1 MKHGITIAIDGLS
14 SCGKSTFAKA
24 LAHELGYIYV
34 DTGAMYRA
42 LTFAFLEA
50 GIHNPDSLSTEE
62 LSKFLA
68 EHKIDFLA
76 TNNESQVRCNG
87 RLLGDAIRSTQVNAL
102 VSRVAS
108 LPAVRKALV
117 EQQRHIGENGAI
129 VMDGRDIGQ
138 TVFPHAE
145 LKIFMTARPEVR
157 AQRRFDELTA
167 KGIATT
173 FDEVLANLQYRDH
186 VDQTRSCDPMRK
198 ADDAIELDNSD
209 MTPAQQ
215 MEWILPIVQAKMPK

>member
-1 MKHGITIAIDGLS
+1 MKQGIIIAIDGLS

-34 DTGAMYRA
+34 GTGAMYRA

-62 LSKFLA
+62 LTKFLA

-87 RLLGDAIRSTQVNAL
+87 QLLGDTIRSAQVNAL
-102 VSRVAS
+102 VSRVAA

-215 MEWILPIVQAKMPK
+215 MEWILPIVQAKMLK

>member
-1 MKHGITIAIDGLS
+1 MKQGITIAIDGLS

-24 LAHELGYIYV
+24 LANELGYIYV

-50 GIHNPDSLSTEE
+50 GIHDPDSLSTEE
-62 LSKFLA
+62 LSKFLS

-76 TNNESQVRCNG
+76 TNNESQVRCNEQ
-87 RLLGDAIRSTQVNAL
+87 LLGDAIRSAEVNAL
-102 VSRVAS
+102 VSRVAA
-108 LPAVRKALV
+108 LPAVRNALV

-186 VDQTRSCDPMRK
+186 IDQTRSCDPMRK

-209 MTPAQQ
+209 MTPEQQ
-215 MEWILPIVQAKMPK
+215 MTWILPIVQAKMPK